1 MTIWSF
7 GINSTFKS
15 FWVDELPAFTFFIY
29 FTVVF
34 QFLTLIKCTHVL
46 RSKRCTSKFA
56 TASELEGHLLE
67 KHRKFQPIKVYE
79 TCDQCGLELKNAK
92 DKERHIRKHLTE
104 EFDCSQLWRCRADSD
119 CERVCESAKSSFKNT
134 ILLIN

>member
-1 MTIWSF
+1 M
-7 GINSTFKS
+7 
-15 FWVDELPAFTFFIY
+15 
-29 FTVVF
+29 
-34 QFLTLIKCTHVL
+34 

-79 TCDQCGLELKNAK
+79 TCDQCGIELKNAK

-134 ILLIN
+134 ILLINKIIVKLKNTLNKEQKQWFISAVEYF